1 MTPADT
7 SPDDPASN
15 HREPQPDDQSLEGGL
30 HEETDREY
38 EEALLRF
45 VERFALV
52 MVEAGLPRMPARV
65 FTYVLADD
73 ATRYTARELSEG
85 LRVSPAAISG
95 AVRYLVQTGLL
106 TREREPGERS
116 DHYCIDDEDVWQRIY
131 EARLPLLRKWIDEL
145 TEGIAQLGTDRRGG
159 QRLRETR
166 AYLQFAEEELTAMI
180 ERWPKRKQ
188 ELLAA
193 DEEET

>member
-15 HREPQPDDQSLEGGL
+15 HPESQPDDQSLEGGL
-30 HEETDREY
+30 HEETDPEY
-38 EEALLRF
+38 QEALLRF

-52 MVEAGLPRMPARV
+52 MVEAGMPRMPARV
-65 FTYVLADD
+65 FAYVLADD

-95 AVRYLVQTGLL
+95 AVRYLVHTGML
-106 TREREPGERS
+106 TREREPGSRS
-116 DHYCIDDEDVWQRIY
+116 DHYTIDDEDVWQRIY
-131 EARLPLLRKWIDEL
+131 EQRLPLLQKWIDEL

-166 AYLQFAEEELTAMI
+166 AYLRFTLEELTAML
-180 ERWPKRKQ
+180 ERWPKRKP
-188 ELLAA
+188 ELLAD
-193 DEEET
+193 DEGT